1 MSSPH
6 DVPALVTKRDA
17 ETVPGAWVPRLPD
30 LASDAHTLVSFPS
43 RPSGGAGQA
52 IYLTGGQAGTPLRGP
67 WSRQLRG
74 PAWHVTHGGPP
85 G

>member
-17 ETVPGAWVPRLPD
+17 ETVPSAWVPRLPD

-43 RPSGGAGQA
+43 RPSGGLDRPFTLQVA
-52 IYLTGGQAGTPLRGP
+52 
-67 WSRQLRG
+67 RQGHR
-74 PAWHVTHGGPP
+74 
-85 G
+85 